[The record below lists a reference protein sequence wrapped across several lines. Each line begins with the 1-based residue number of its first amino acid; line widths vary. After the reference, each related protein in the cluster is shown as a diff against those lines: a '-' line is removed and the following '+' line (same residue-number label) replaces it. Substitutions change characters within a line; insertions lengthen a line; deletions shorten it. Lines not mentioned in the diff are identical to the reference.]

1 MVTHDPAVSR
11 AADRVL
17 RIQDG
22 VIMRDAA
29 PVGEGVEALVSC
41 ADMLRGRMDEFD
53 AQRTRLEAEF
63 KEVGWP
69 GTFYVERRTVKCAWS
84 VLVEELHRLG

>member
-1 MVTHDPAVSR
+1 VGKTILMVTHDPAVSR

-22 VIMRDAA
+22 VIMRDTA
-29 PVGEGVEALVSC
+29 PVREGVEALASC
-41 ADMLRGRMDEFD
+41 ADMLRGRRDEFD

-63 KEVGWP
+63 KEGGMTGDILCGEADGEVRLVRP
-69 GTFYVERRTVKCAWS
+69 G
-84 VLVEELHRLG
+84 